1 MIKRICVYCGSSG
14 QVSPSYLAEAAAL
27 GRLFAEQQVT
37 LVYGGA
43 NVGSMGA
50 MADACLAA
58 GGEVIG
64 VMPKGLEEK
73 EVAHEGL
80 TELHIVA
87 DMHQRK
93 AMMADLADAFIALPG
108 GMGTLEELFEALT
121 WAQLEF
127 HGKAIGVL
135 NSEGYFTHLLA
146 FLTHAAAEGFMHERH
161 VGLLLE
167 DSSAPGLLE
176 KLRNYQPQQQSKWW

>member
-1 MIKRICVYCGSSG
+1 MIKGICVYCGSSG
-14 QVSPSYLAEAAAL
+14 QVAPHYLAEAATL
-27 GRLFAEQQVT
+27 GELLAEQQIT
-37 LVYGGA
+37 LIYGGA

-58 GGEVIG
+58 GGKVIG
-64 VMPKGLEEK
+64 VMPRGLVEK
-73 EVAHEGL
+73 EVAHQGL
-80 TELHIVA
+80 TELHIVD

-135 NSEGYFTHLLA
+135 NSQGYFSQLLA
-146 FLTHAAAEGFMHERH
+146 FLSHAASEGFMHQRH

-167 DSSAPGLLE
+167 DASAAGLIE
-176 KLRNYQPQQQSKWW
+176 KLQRYQPQQQSKWW